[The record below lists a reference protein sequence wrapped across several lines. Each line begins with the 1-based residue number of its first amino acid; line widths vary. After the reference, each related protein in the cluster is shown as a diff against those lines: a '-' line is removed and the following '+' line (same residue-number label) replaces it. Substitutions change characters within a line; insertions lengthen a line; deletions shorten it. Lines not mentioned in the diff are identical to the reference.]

1 MDYQNVVNRPMIDLA
16 VGPISALDL
25 GFTSDASTS
34 VNLGFGCTLGNS
46 WIYAQWEPGFI
57 DRVQPSIEYLELFAL
72 CTGIFTWEYELKIM
86 RMKVLC
92 DDQSVVWMINN
103 LSSSCRHCMYLLRL
117 LVLNGLQ
124 FNQRV
129 VAQHIMG
136 TDNKMSDALS
146 RNQLDR
152 FRHVA
157 PPGMKQYPDK
167 ISEMLWPL
175 SKLWY

>member
-1 MDYQNVVNRPMIDLA
+1 MKN
-16 VGPISALDL
+16 
-25 GFTSDASTS
+25 
-34 VNLGFGCTLGNS
+34 
-46 WIYAQWEPGFI
+46 
-57 DRVQPSIEYLELFAL
+57 
-72 CTGIFTWEYELKIM
+72 M

-92 DDQSVVWMINN
+92 DNQSVVWMINN

-124 FNQRV
+124 FNRRV

-136 TDNKMSDALS
+136 TDNKMSDALF

-152 FRHVA
+152 FRRVV